1 VVENDDICSGGN
13 VVTYDKQDLLLDLRK
28 LAVDANS
35 DPESAH
41 ADADAALIRFIDDEH
56 IREAFN
62 AIAKWYS

>member
-1 VVENDDICSGGN
+1 
-13 VVTYDKQDLLLDLRK
+13 VTYDKQDLLLDLRK